1 MSKIMDELREEAAF
15 EKAKE
20 IAARLLETHLSVE
33 EIAMHTCLSI
43 EDVQRIKEERKE

>member
-1 MSKIMDELREEAAF
+1 MSKIMDEIREASDLR
-15 EKAKE
+15 AKE
-20 IAARLLETHLSVE
+20 IAARLFETNLSEE